1 MMQESAQQDLFSF
14 QAQLTA
20 HFDQIANC
28 DDLQKTRAKAWE
40 HFLTLGLP
48 TRRTEVFNSIKLRN
62 LFARTFSP
70 SQTKEINPH
79 QISSSIFP
87 ECKESVLVFVNG
99 HYNPTLSNTKAIPNR
114 VVIST
119 LVDATRTYG
128 AFLNNH
134 WTKSFKEEID
144 PFAMLNIALHRDG
157 IFIYLPPKSM
167 IESPIQILHVIDTAE
182 IPMMLMP
189 RIQVFVGAHSQLS
202 TLSSI
207 ALISGSSYC
216 INQITDFT
224 VEENSHVSHTQI
236 ACNDPTEAWHFDAIR
251 ATVKRNSTF
260 KTVNITNGCMAMRND
275 YRVTLTGEN
284 SEASLNGMWMLSEHR
299 EAHTHV
305 LIEHQAPN
313 CQSNQLFKGA
323 LNGHSHSSFEGKIL
337 VRQAAQ
343 KTNAFQRNDN
353 LLLSDRAQADSKPN
367 LEIFAD
373 DVKASH
379 GATVGQLDEEQLFYM
394 KARGFSEETAK
405 NMLVYSFCKEVIDLV
420 TLPSA
425 HRLMTDQAK
434 QYL

>member
-1 MMQESAQQDLFSF
+1 MQEPAQQDLSAF
-14 QAQLTA
+14 QTLLTDHYA
-20 HFDQIANC
+20 QIAHS
-28 DDLQKTRAKAWE
+28 DDLQKIRAKAWE
-40 HFLTLGLP
+40 HFLALGLP
-48 TRRTEVFNSIKLRN
+48 TRQSEVFNYIKLRN
-62 LFARTFSP
+62 LFAQTFAP
-70 SQTKEINPH
+70 SQAREITLQ

-87 ECKESVLVFVNG
+87 ECKQSVLVFVNG
-99 HYNPTLSNTKAIPNR
+99 HYHPNLSNTTAIPSR

-119 LVDATRTYG
+119 LTAATRTYG

-134 WTKSFKEEID
+134 WTKSFKEELD

-157 IFIYLPPKSM
+157 IFLYLPPKSVV
-167 IESPIQILHVIDTAE
+167 EVPIQILHVIDTAE
-182 IPMMLMP
+182 TAMMLMP
-189 RIQVFVGAHSQLS
+189 RMQIFVGAHSQLT

-207 ALISGSSYC
+207 ALISGSNYC

-236 ACNDPTEAWHFDAIR
+236 ACNENPAGWHFDAIR
-251 ATVKRNSTF
+251 ATVKRNSSF

-284 SEASLNGMWMLSEHR
+284 SEASLNGMWMLSDQR
-299 EAHTHV
+299 EAHTHI

-313 CQSNQLFKGA
+313 CRSNQLFKGA
-323 LNGHSHSSFEGKIL
+323 LNDHSRSSFEGKIL

-343 KTNAFQRNDN
+343 KTDAFQLNNN

-367 LEIFAD
+367 LEIYAD

-379 GATVGQLDEEQLFYM
+379 GATVGQLDQEQLFYM

-405 NMLVYSFCKEVIDLV
+405 NMLVYSFCKEVIDLI
-420 TLPSA
+420 TLPSL
-425 HRLMTDQAK
+425 HHLMTEQAK
-434 QYL
+434 QHL